1 VNSDYY
7 SRLDKMEKEASKE
20 EKSAD
25 ITEKKTLI
33 KRLLRGDLY

>member
-1 VNSDYY
+1 
-7 SRLDKMEKEASKE
+7 MEKEASKE

-25 ITEKKTLI
+25 ITENTKTLI